1 MLCPFTAAQQAR
13 RGRVRLPRG
22 RRSRWPRRV
31 RIPSLRPTVVAPLY
45 RTPRVSLTPTP
56 RWCSRVASSCV
67 TEGVMRASSRPGDPA
82 PATAASGTAGDES
95 KTAPAGDAD
104 SFGDPVDDDDVAE
117 TKHVVVQEHVDGGE
131 PGVDACV
138 SYSFTQGMNK
148 PLSTTS
154 PEVVDIP
161 LITTSYVPRSGRVC

>member
-1 MLCPFTAAQQAR
+1 
-13 RGRVRLPRG
+13 
-22 RRSRWPRRV
+22 
-31 RIPSLRPTVVAPLY
+31 
-45 RTPRVSLTPTP
+45 
-56 RWCSRVASSCV
+56 
-67 TEGVMRASSRPGDPA
+67 MRASSRPGDPA
-82 PATAASGTAGDES
+82 ATNAASGTAGDES

-117 TKHVVVQEHVDGGE
+117 TKHVVVQETPAHVDGGE

-148 PLSTTS
+148 PLSTTT

-161 LITTSYVPRSGRVC
+161 LITTSYVPRDGRVC